1 MTTHEPICPV
11 WKEEKNGDKRMPGT
25 CWLLDWMKKPSSR
38 ISERLCFYGIKQES
52 KTVFLAHSN
61 KNTKNRH
68 ITHTHTHTHKFSQQF
83 AQKRKDGLEV
93 EIENT
98 AHRCM
103 LT

>member
-68 ITHTHTHTHKFSQQF
+68 ITHTHTHTQIQSTVCSKEERWS
-83 AQKRKDGLEV
+83 RS
-93 EIENT
+93 
-98 AHRCM
+98 
-103 LT
+103 